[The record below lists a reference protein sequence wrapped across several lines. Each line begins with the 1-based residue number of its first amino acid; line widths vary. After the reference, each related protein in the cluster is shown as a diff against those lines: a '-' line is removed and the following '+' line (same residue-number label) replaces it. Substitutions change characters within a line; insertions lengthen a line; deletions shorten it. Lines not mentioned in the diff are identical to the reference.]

1 MLRASSAAILSAAF
15 LGPVAAPALAQATL
29 RPLPRV
35 ARSWEAGIRPV
46 EAGFARPSGPSA
58 EGRSGRG
65 DPAAT
70 ARDLDFI
77 GPRPLDREGPPGP
90 GEPDA
95 FDTVELELFGRG
107 TGSATFEGSG
117 GSLTTQRGGW
127 SVALGERTTRGF
139 SYAIEFGIEGCFYDF
154 GGGATPVPGVSDP
167 FNDVYDTRLAA
178 RFLHQSA
185 GRTDIYG
192 GLQVGNAGEDAVGVD
207 ESLYLG
213 GALALR
219 YAAADDLALVVGV
232 AGISRFDDSPFILPY
247 FGFDWQISE
256 ELRLLT
262 EAAEIHL
269 DYRLTDD
276 LSLGLEAVYDFR
288 QYRLN
293 DSGPMRGG
301 SFRDEEIRAGT
312 RLAWNLT
319 DDVVLE
325 LSGGKLLWRET
336 TFHDGQTGFVGE
348 AETSSSIYAGLGL
361 RVSF

>member
-1 MLRASSAAILSAAF
+1 MLRASSAALLSVVL
-15 LGPVAAPALAQATL
+15 LGSSASPALAQATL

-35 ARSWEAGIRPV
+35 ARSWEAAASPV
-46 EAGFARPSGPSA
+46 ETGSVKPAEAFAER
-58 EGRSGRG
+58 GRG
-65 DPAAT
+65 KTLPAA
-70 ARDLDFI
+70 ASSDLDFI
-77 GPRPLDREGPPGP
+77 GPRPLDREGGLGP
-90 GEPDA
+90 DQPDA
-95 FDTVELELFGRG
+95 FDTVEFELFGQA

-127 SVALGERTTRGF
+127 GVALGERTTRGF
-139 SYAIEFGIEGCFYDF
+139 SYAIEIGIEGSFYDF
-154 GGGATPVPGVSDP
+154 GGGATPVPGVNDP
-167 FNDVYDTRLAA
+167 FNDAYDTRLAA
-178 RFLHQSA
+178 RFLHQNA

-219 YAAADDLALVVGV
+219 YAAADDFALILGV

-247 FGFDWQISE
+247 FGFDWQITE
-256 ELRLLT
+256 DLRLLT
-262 EAAEIHL
+262 EAAEVHL

-276 LSLGLEAVYDFR
+276 LSLGLEAIYDFR

-293 DSGPMRGG
+293 DSGPLRGG
-301 SFRDEEIRAGT
+301 SFRDEEIRAGA

-319 DDVVLE
+319 DDVVFE
-325 LSGGKLLWRET
+325 LNGGKLLWRET

-348 AETSSSIYAGLGL
+348 TETSSPIYAGLGL